1 MVGRMVGQADDFVQG
16 FIRNQILGLPHDG
29 SRLRAEASMRPVR
42 EMLGNVHRA
51 RPNAD
56 SARSHH
62 VAPTAYEFTNDREGI
77 AALIASRGL
86 QAGGLTAAGMGL
98 VAIMDQMGGAA
109 DYPEAGQ
116 LSLQ

>member
-1 MVGRMVGQADDFVQG
+1 MIGRMAGQLDDKMQG
-16 FIRNQILGLPHDG
+16 FIRNQMLGLPDDG
-29 SRLRAEASMRPVR
+29 SRLQAEAAFRPVR

-51 RPNAD
+51 RPGYQGE
-56 SARSHH
+56 
-62 VAPTAYEFTNDREGI
+62 TAYKYVPGAEGQ
-77 AALIASRGL
+77 AAMVASRGL
-86 QAGGLTAAGMGL
+86 QVGGLTAAGMGI